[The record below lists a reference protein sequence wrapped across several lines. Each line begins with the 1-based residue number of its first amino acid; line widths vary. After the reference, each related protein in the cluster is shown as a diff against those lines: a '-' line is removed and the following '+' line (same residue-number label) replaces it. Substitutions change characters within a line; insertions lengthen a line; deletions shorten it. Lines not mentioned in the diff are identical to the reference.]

1 MKSSVRKIFS
11 LIIVLS
17 MCIMSLSSCGKKE
30 TVKETTIA
38 KSETVESKVETT
50 AKKIET
56 ERALNPD
63 IKVATKEVDKKTNYN
78 VVEFGKYDMEIG
90 YSGNIEWLVVDRNVD
105 SYLLVS
111 RYIIDCKNYNNS
123 DKEVTWEN
131 STLNEWLNNYF
142 LNGAFTSDEIAYM
155 NFVNEFAIAGNGKV
169 SLLNIDAC
177 DKYFGLEDV
186 EKRNYKLS
194 AKATTWAKSNFEETV
209 DVKNSDYYDCGSFY
223 LTDNGTT
230 DRKAAWV
237 GQYGHI
243 YKEGQAV
250 KLEHGDG
257 VRPVIVVK
265 KELFE
270 TEQSIVREETSVSL
284 TGGADET
291 KTTIVSSNAVYSN
304 IAKEKHQT
312 LAAPFSEKNV
322 IDLNSWEYGRTPI
335 VWVYVAPNTQIISN
349 NSPNRSANFG
359 YKVGASS
366 GSKGCYMTIFSKGE
380 CRGADWDGRMYCFE
394 DYKKST
400 PEEMKFDTKFAD
412 LKYGE
417 YNIKELLAKKYKLED
432 VTEGV
437 IKANGTYVNVIYVSE
452 LDEIIASMN

>member
-1 MKSSVRKIFS
+1 MKR
-11 LIIVLS
+11 IISIILVLS
-17 MCIMSLSSCGKKE
+17 MGLLCLTSCIKKE
-30 TVKETTIA
+30 TKETTIA
-38 KSETVESKVETT
+38 TIETT
-50 AKKIET
+50 EKKIEAT
-56 ERALNPD
+56 TKQKETQRELNPD
-63 IKVATKEVDKKTNYN
+63 IKVRTKEVDKKTSYN

-90 YSGNIEWLVVDRNVD
+90 RSGAIEWLVADRNND
-105 SYLLVS
+105 AYLLVS
-111 RYIIDCKNYNNS
+111 RYVLDCKNYNNS
-123 DKEVTWEN
+123 DKEVTWDN
-131 STLNEWLNNYF
+131 ASLNEWLNNYF
-142 LNGAFTSDEIAYM
+142 LNGAFSSDEIAYM
-155 NFVNEFAIAGNGKV
+155 NYVQEFALDGKGKV
-169 SLLNIDAC
+169 TLLNIAAC
-177 DKYFGLEDV
+177 DKYFGREDV
-186 EKRNYKLS
+186 DKRNYKLA
-194 AKATTWAKSNFEETV
+194 AKATAWAKSNWEETV
-209 DVKNSDYYDCGSFY
+209 DAKNSDYYDSGSFF

-243 YKEGQAV
+243 YREGQAV

-270 TEQSIVREETSVSL
+270 TEQNIVREETSVSL

-291 KTTIVSSNAVYSN
+291 KTNIISSSAIYSN

-322 IDLNSWEYGRTPI
+322 IDLKSWEYGRTPI
-335 VWVYVAPNTQIISN
+335 AWVYVAPNTQIISN

-380 CRGADWDGRMYCFE
+380 CKGTDWDGRLYCFE
-394 DYKKST
+394 DYKKYT

-412 LKYGE
+412 LKYGD
-417 YNIKELLAKKYKLED
+417 YNVKELLSKRYKLED
-432 VTEGV
+432 ITDGV
-437 IKANGTYVNVIYVSE
+437 IKANGTYVNVVYVSE
-452 LDEIIASMN
+452 LDDIIASLNK

>member
-1 MKSSVRKIFS
+1 MKKFLS
-11 LIIVLS
+11 LLLLIT
-17 MCIMSLSSCGKKE
+17 MCTTLFASCGKKE
-30 TVKETTIA
+30 VKQETTA
-38 KSETVESKVETT
+38 VVETT
-50 AKKIET
+50 KKVEESTTREKATEKET
-56 ERALNPD
+56 ERALNPS
-63 IKVATKEVDKKTNYN
+63 IRVRTKETDKKTGYN
-78 VVEFGKYDMEIG
+78 VIEFGKYDMEIG
-90 YSGNIEWLVVDRNVD
+90 YSGPVEWLVVDRNNE

-111 RYIIDCKNYNNS
+111 RYILDCKNYNNS
-123 DKEVTWEN
+123 DKEVTWDN
-131 STLNEWLNNYF
+131 ATLNEWLNNYF
-142 LNGAFTSDEIAYM
+142 LNGAFSSDEIAYM
-155 NFVNEFAIAGNGKV
+155 NYLGDFAIDGKGKV
-169 SLLNIDAC
+169 SLLNIAAC
-177 DKYFGLEDV
+177 DKYFGREDV

-194 AKATTWAKSNFEETV
+194 AKATTWAKSNFQETV
-209 DVKNSDYYDCGSFY
+209 DAKNSDYYDCGSFY
-223 LTDNGTT
+223 LTNNGTT

-270 TEQSIVREETSVSL
+270 TEQNIVREETSVSL
-284 TGGADET
+284 TGGEDET
-291 KTTIVSSNAVYSN
+291 KTTIVSGSAVYSN

-312 LAAPFSEKNV
+312 LNAPFSEKNV
-322 IDLNSWEYGRTPI
+322 IDLKAWEYGRTPI
-335 VWVYVAPNTQIISN
+335 TWVYVAPNTQIISN

-380 CRGADWDGRMYCFE
+380 SHGADWDGRFYCFE

-412 LKYGE
+412 LKYGD
-417 YNIKELLAKKYKLED
+417 YNVKDLLSKRYKIED

-452 LDEIIASMN
+452 LDDIIASIE